1 MAEIEVRCDS
11 WGFNFDFLI
20 ADSDGTAVDISS
32 ATTKELRFIRPDD
45 SKFEFAASF
54 KTDGTD
60 GYLRWTPTEGQ
71 IRAGDGGEWKVR
83 AYLEGV
89 TAWNGPTR
97 PASFYVLRDI

>member
-1 MAEIEVRCDS
+1 VAEVEIRVNS
-11 WGFNFDFLI
+11 WDFNFDFLI
-20 ADSDGTAVDISS
+20 SDAGAAVDISG
-32 ATTKELRFIRPDD
+32 ATVKRLRFRRQDG

-71 IRAGDGGEWKVR
+71 IRADDEGTWQVE

-89 TAWNGPTR
+89 TSWSGPTR
-97 PASFYVLRDI
+97 PASFYVQPRL